1 MPALTLLEPVLTV
14 TLLRAI
20 STSHS
25 MSTPPKQKIRVLHI
39 DDEPSFTDLTAT
51 FLERSDDQFTVE
63 TATSAEEGVEKI
75 SDHPVDCVVSDYDM
89 PGTDGIEFLQ
99 TLRQEHSNIPFI
111 LFTARGSETVASEA
125 ISAGITDY
133 LEKKRGSEQYELLGN
148 RIKNAVYAQRE
159 ARRANRQETLMR
171 LTELAGE
178 SGGWELNTATD
189 DVVLTPGA
197 QHLLGTNSEKISFE
211 QFVNCYRPSD
221 CDEVREAVDTA
232 IRSQT
237 KIERMCR
244 VGHTDDALR
253 QIDLTISSPSIENG
267 VRYVRGAINDVTE
280 HKRGEQKLRRY
291 KHLLESINDAVF
303 VVEQGLTISYV
314 NRQSVENLGL
324 TVEAVEGEPIM
335 PLVEQYATGRAS
347 VREFEQALITALEG
361 RDGDPPSPVEL
372 TVASGDTEF
381 VYEYKFSRLPVRH
394 APSGQA
400 DTRPAVAVVA
410 HDITDRKQREQ
421 ELVQTQELMSDMTK
435 LADVG
440 AWEYDAEA
448 DSMVITDG
456 FCRVY
461 GLQLGTELSLEEAL
475 AYFHADDRERLT
487 ERFTACLET
496 GQPYRM
502 DVRIHRDD
510 GEQRWVTAQGERIER
525 QGTRVVR
532 GCIQD
537 ITEKK
542 ERINTLEQ
550 SETLFENAQ
559 DMLFIIDVCSDEF
572 VVRRVN
578 PAYESTTGISK
589 EDIQGKTPA
598 ELFGETRAEKIEN
611 RYQNCIETGE
621 SLRYEET
628 LTEEQIPNKDS
639 PTDDGLV
646 YWKTHLTPVEIDG
659 TVEWIVGATRDI
671 NQQKRREH
679 DLERRNTRLDEFTSI
694 ISHDLRNP
702 LNVVG
707 GRVELA
713 RDDCD
718 SEHLAAA
725 ADAVDRCQA
734 LIDDTLT
741 LARQGDEI
749 GTMEPV
755 VLSNIAEQSW
765 QTTMTESAELC
776 TGTDKVIH
784 ADGSSL
790 QQLFE
795 NLYRNAVEHGGREVT
810 VRVGEMENGFYVA
823 DTGVGIPESDTEVV
837 FDAGYSTGDD
847 GTGFGLRIVEAIAD
861 AHGWNTTLTE
871 SKQGGVRF
879 EFSNVSTVE

>member
-1 MPALTLLEPVLTV
+1 
-14 TLLRAI
+14 
-20 STSHS
+20 
-25 MSTPPKQKIRVLHI
+25 MSTPPEKKIRVLHV
-39 DDEPSFTDLTAT
+39 DDEPSFADLTAT
-51 FLERSDDQFTVE
+51 FLERNDDQFTVE
-63 TATSAEEGVEKI
+63 TATNAEEGAQKI
-75 SDHPVDCVVSDYDM
+75 SDRPPDCVVSDYDM

-99 TLRQEHSNIPFI
+99 TLREEHSDIPFI

-159 ARRANRQETLMR
+159 ARRADRQETLMR
-171 LTELAGE
+171 LTELAGA
-178 SGGWELNTATD
+178 SGGWELNTATN
-189 DVVLTPGA
+189 DVSLTPGA
-197 QHLLGTNSEKISFE
+197 QHLLGTNSERISFE
-211 QFVNCYRPSD
+211 QFVDCYCPND
-221 CDEVREAVDTA
+221 GNEVREAVDTA
-232 IRSQT
+232 ISSQT
-237 KIERMCR
+237 KVERICR

-253 QIDLTISSPSIENG
+253 QIDLTISSPSTEDG

-303 VVEQGLTISYV
+303 VVEHDLTISYA

-324 TVEAVEGEPIM
+324 TAEAVDGEPIM
-335 PLVEQYATGRAS
+335 PLVEQYTTSRAS
-347 VREFEQALITALEG
+347 IREFEQALTTVLNG
-361 RDGDPPSPVEL
+361 RDGNLPSSVEL
-372 TVASGDTEF
+372 TVAFDDAEF
-381 VYEYKFSRLPVRH
+381 VYEYRFSRLPERH
-394 APSGQA
+394 AHSGQA
-400 DTRPAVAVVA
+400 DIRPAVAVVA

-440 AWEYDAEA
+440 AWEYDAKA

-456 FCRVY
+456 FCRIC
-461 GLQLGTELSLEEAL
+461 GLQPGTDLSHEEAL
-475 AYFHADDRERLT
+475 AYFDSDDRERLT
-487 ERFTACLET
+487 ERFATCLET
-496 GQPYRM
+496 GQPYRI
-502 DVRIHRDD
+502 DARIHRDD
-510 GEQRWVTAQGERIER
+510 GEQRWVTAQGKRIKR

-537 ITEKK
+537 ITEEK
-542 ERINTLEQ
+542 ERIDTLEQ

-559 DMLFIIDVCSDEF
+559 DMLFIIEVCSDEF

-578 PAYESTTGISK
+578 PAYESATGITN

-621 SLRYEET
+621 PLRYEET
-628 LTEEQIPNKDS
+628 FTEEQIPNKDS

-646 YWKTHLTPVEIDG
+646 YWKTHITPVEIED

-671 NQQKRREH
+671 NEEKRREH

-702 LNVVG
+702 LNVAG

-718 SEHLAAA
+718 SKHLAAA

-741 LARQGDEI
+741 LARQGDAI

-755 VLSNIAEQSW
+755 VLSEIAEQSW

-776 TGTDKVIH
+776 TETGQVIH

-871 SKQGGVRF
+871 SKQGGAQF
-879 EFSNVSTVE
+879 EFSNVSTVD